1 MSVTQ
6 FSFGTKP
13 VSCHAYNK
21 DESKVALSLN
31 DEKVLIFARK
41 GQKWEKEAELIE
53 HSGISDFIIHT
64 NFFTISYS
72 IQVDSKFDVFSKIS
86 KLLKR
91 AQIKYTGLLS

>member
-53 HSGISDFIIHT
+53 HSGISDFII
-64 NFFTISYS
+64 NITISYLMRGS
-72 IQVDSKFDVFSKIS
+72 RFGAFPRLPDSQ
-86 KLLKR
+86 
-91 AQIKYTGLLS
+91 AT